1 MSVYNDIM
9 MIVGTIVSLG
19 FIGTFVWYINKHI
32 GDYYKT
38 KEWLTKYV
46 SILLAALVGLFIV
59 DKVIGVKVQLLSEEM
74 SDGLFELIKN
84 VVLIVFGY
92 QFGGKINNDRSYRE

>member
-1 MSVYNDIM
+1 MNIYTDI
-9 MIVGTIVSLG
+9 IIIIGTIVSLG
-19 FIGTFVWYINKHI
+19 FIGTFIWFINRHI
-32 GDYYKT
+32 GDFYKT

-59 DKVIGVKVQLLSEEM
+59 DKVIGIKVQLLSEEM
-74 SDGLFELIKN
+74 SEGLFELIKN

-92 QFGGKINNDRSYRE
+92 QFGGKIDNDRRYRE